1 MVRNDLIIQECSR
14 LASLKDLLFLLNR
27 VKREEY
33 GFGAHP
39 FTMEQMLHFSDPR
52 RNRRHYDTFAI
63 PKRSGG
69 QRTITAPRGMLK
81 SFQKVAN
88 RVFQAFY
95 NAPPCVQGFVTGRS
109 VVGNAGI
116 HVGMNYV
123 FNSDLKDFF
132 PSITQARIWTVL
144 QAPPFNFPKRIASV
158 LAGLCCTDLEYVMA
172 RCADGGTSVKGTSK
186 AKSVLPQGS
195 PASPIL
201 SNVVCKN
208 LDRRLSGLAK
218 RFGLR
223 YSRYADDITFSSQH
237 NVYQKDGPFMKE
249 FQRIVR
255 TEGFTINE
263 NKTRLSRRGQRQAVT
278 GLTVNDM
285 VNVPRK
291 YVRDLDC
298 LIHIWKRYGASDAY
312 AKFLSRN
319 MAKVSGAGLTYFPK
333 MEDVLKGRLA
343 YIGMVKGR
351 HSPVYQRL
359 LGKMDT
365 VRHRTSLGTF
375 RYVHSWRIS
384 EFESLTG
391 FSLDMEKDPSGK
403 WYCRF
408 GPEGH
413 RVFVCMSRWCRSR
426 LTGIL
431 ETNDQAA
438 LNEFK
443 RMNRIGLCFD
453 ARSMNMEARC
463 ESQIVDELSPYLD
476 GPYSGHRFFWMIFRR
491 VSPNSGPH
499 KSFFELVDKRVSKEG
514 RELMRTLGL
523 KPVSISKGPLLTN
536 TDPVSPTDCF
546 DDTYD
551 FYIRPF

>member
-14 LASLKDLLFLLNR
+14 LVSLKDLLFLLNG

-52 RNRRHYDTFAI
+52 RNRNHYKTFSI

-69 QRTITAPRGMLK
+69 RRTITAPHGMLK

-95 NAPPCVQGFVTGRS
+95 DAPSCVQGFVTGRS

-144 QAPPFNFPKRIASV
+144 QAPPFNFPKKIASI
-158 LAGLCCTDLEYVMA
+158 LAGLCCTDLDYVMA
-172 RCADGGTSVKGTSK
+172 RSAEEGASAEGATKGK
-186 AKSVLPQGS
+186 NVLPQGS
-195 PASPIL
+195 PASPTL
-201 SNVVCKN
+201 SNIVCRS

-237 NVYQKDGPFMKE
+237 NVYQEDGPFMME
-249 FQRIVR
+249 FKRIVR
-255 TEGFTINE
+255 TEGFTVNE
-263 NKTRLSRRGQRQAVT
+263 DKTRLARKGQRQAVT
-278 GLTVNDM
+278 GLTVNDK
-285 VNVPRK
+285 VNVPRR
-291 YVRDLDC
+291 YVRDIDC
-298 LIHIWKRYGASDAY
+298 LIHIWKEYGSSDAY

-319 MAKVSGAGLTYFPK
+319 MAKVSGVGYTYYPK
-333 MEDVLKGRLA
+333 MEDVVKGRLA

-359 LGKMDT
+359 VGKLEA
-365 VRHRTSLGTF
+365 VSHRTSLGTF
-375 RYVHSWRIS
+375 RYVHSWRMS

-391 FSLDMEKDPSGK
+391 FALEMEKDPSGK
-403 WYCRF
+403 WFCRF
-408 GPEGH
+408 GPEDH

-426 LTGIL
+426 LTSIL
-431 ETNDQAA
+431 ERNDQAA

-443 RMNRIGLCFD
+443 GMNRIGLCFD
-453 ARSMNMEARC
+453 ARALDAETSN
-463 ESQIVDELSPYLD
+463 DPPLSPYLD

-491 VSPNSGPH
+491 VSPNNDLN
-499 KSFFELVDKRVSKEG
+499 KSFFELVGERGSKDG
-514 RELMRTLGL
+514 QELIKTLGL
-523 KPVSISKGPLLTN
+523 KPVSIDKAPSLVDSVPI
-536 TDPVSPTDCF
+536 SYA
-546 DDTYD
+546 DTFYD
-551 FYIRPF
+551 LGEFFGRPF